1 MLLSM
6 YCGCPACVVVIGMR
20 TCNGL
25 VVVFNTD
32 ASELALPRETSFVLY
47 Q

>member
-25 VVVFNTD
+25 VVFNTD
-32 ASELALPRETSFVLY
+32 ASELALPERN
-47 Q
+47 